1 MPVRRPAPASPAW
14 FRKKELAVREERRF
28 RHALRLSRLPHHMT
42 VEEDD
47 FSHQPELD
55 PGKPRTWPPS
65 RSPGPGPTSPR
76 RARREQGRTHL
87 AVALTVAV
95 CRAGCTIHFTT
106 LDGMVRRL
114 KAADSIGRPAG
125 KLHTCLQP
133 GVLVVDEAGHLPPER
148 DEANLAFRTLSKRYE
163 KGSTLSMSNKSLSER
178 DQVFGDGT
186 SSPPP
191 SSTVAPITTRTPRS
205 TAPATGSR
213 TASPPPK
220 AASAP
225 SADTVSSCAHQPP
238 VHSRCT

>member
-1 MPVRRPAPASPAW
+1 MAT
-14 FRKKELAVREERRF
+14 LAFAGARADV
-28 RHALRLSRLPHHMT
+28 A
-42 VEEDD
+42 
-47 FSHQPELD
+47 
-55 PGKPRTWPPS
+55 
-65 RSPGPGPTSPR
+65 R

-87 AVALTVAV
+87 AVALTVAA
-95 CRAGCTIHFTT
+95 CRDGCTIHFTT
-106 LDGMVRRL
+106 LDGMVRKAQSGRL
-114 KAADSIGRPAG
+114 HRPPGRQAPHPPAARRPGGGRGRPPPAG
-125 KLHTCLQP
+125 
-133 GVLVVDEAGHLPPER
+133 AGR
-148 DEANLAFRTLSKRYE
+148 IDLAFRTLSKRYE

-220 AASAP
+220 AASTP
-225 SADTVSSCAHQPP
+225 SADTVSGCAHQPP